1 LHSQRRFEKLQWNF
15 KNEVKNQKI
24 LTLHSAGAAYG
35 NGIYLGKN
43 SSLSSGYMGSSY
55 NYWKDSSL
63 GSASAM
69 ALCEVIIQPSGY
81 MEYDWGYV
89 VTDES
94 LIVSFYLTKVS
105 LRDIYLSSLQNQKA
119 LPTWLHKI

>member
-1 LHSQRRFEKLQWNF
+1 
-15 KNEVKNQKI
+15 
-24 LTLHSAGAAYG
+24 
-35 NGIYLGKN
+35 
-43 SSLSSGYMGSSY
+43 MGSSY